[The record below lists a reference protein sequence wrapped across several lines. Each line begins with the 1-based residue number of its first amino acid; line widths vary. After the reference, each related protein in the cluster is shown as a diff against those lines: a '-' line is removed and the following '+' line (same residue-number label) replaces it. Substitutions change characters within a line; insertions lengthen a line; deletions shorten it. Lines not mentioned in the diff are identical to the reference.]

1 MITKIE
7 VKNFKS
13 YLSGVLP
20 FASLTVLI
28 GANASGKSNI
38 IEALRLLAIIAQGER
53 LSFLGNTP
61 QQLENPFRGEV
72 KNLLYRGS
80 ESLKIACEVTTE
92 EFEGWNRFEIELGF
106 GRDGEIHVTQEKIA
120 GQTSTVPLY
129 QITSEPQGAGS
140 DVFVEYNNF
149 ARGGK
154 KPKIV
159 CSSQMAIFTQLLSKI
174 RFRPENTESQE
185 KIPRIT
191 KNYVNCL
198 SGIVFLEPEPNAMR
212 SYGHKSDRLL
222 DKRGENLSG
231 VLYNLCQNSEL
242 KAEVLEFVRS
252 LPEQDIE
259 DIGFIETPRGEVM
272 LQLTETFGNTSTPY
286 DATTLSDGTLRV
298 LSVAALLLSAPEE
311 SIVVI
316 EEIDNGVH
324 PSRAESLLKRISNLA
339 RSRHLRVL
347 ISSHNRAL
355 LDALPDEAVPETV
368 FCYRSPKDGS
378 SQLVRLR
385 DISDYPELI
394 ARGTVGHLM
403 TRGLLEKFVKE
414 HPGREQKKQKAMEWV
429 DAIAKEMET
438 IG

>member
-13 YLSGVLP
+13 YLEGVLP

-38 IEALRLLAIIAQGER
+38 IEALRLLTIIAKGER

-61 QQLENPFRGEV
+61 QQSENPFRGEV
-72 KNLLYRGS
+72 KNLLYRG
-80 ESLKIACEVTTE
+80 ETSLQIACEVTTE
-92 EFEGWNRFEIELGF
+92 EFKGWNRFEIELGF
-106 GRDGEIHVTQEKIA
+106 GNDGDIHVTQEKIA
-120 GQTSTVPLY
+120 GPTSTVPLY

-159 CSSQMAIFTQLLSKI
+159 CSSQMAIFTQLLSDI
-174 RFRPENTESQE
+174 RFRPENQESRE
-185 KIPRIT
+185 TIPRIT
-191 KNYVNCL
+191 EKYVDWL
-198 SGIVFLEPEPNAMR
+198 KGIVFLEPEPNAMR
-212 SYGHKSDRLL
+212 FYGHKSDRIL

-231 VLYNLCQNSEL
+231 VLYNLCQNSDT
-242 KAEVLEFVRS
+242 KAEVLDFVKS

-272 LQLTETFGNTSTPY
+272 LQLTETFGDTSTPY

-298 LSVAALLLSAPEE
+298 LSVAAILLSAPEQ

-324 PSRAESLLKRISNLA
+324 PNRAESLLKRISNIA
-339 RSRHLRVL
+339 RSRDLRVL
-347 ISSHNRAL
+347 ISSHNPAL

-385 DISDYPELI
+385 DLPDYPELI
-394 ARGTVGHLM
+394 AQGTVGHLM
-403 TRGLLEKFVKE
+403 TRGLLEKFVKY
-414 HPGREQKKQKAMEWV
+414 HPGSEQKKQKAMEWL
-429 DAIAKEMET
+429 ASIRQEME
-438 IG
+438 ISG